1 MARTATLPVLNGES
15 GLSRYLAEIR
25 KFPMLEPQQEYML
38 AKRWREH
45 DDRDA
50 AHQLVTSHL
59 RLVAKIAM
67 GYRGY
72 GLPISEVVSEGNV
85 GLMQAVK
92 RFEPEKGF
100 RLATYAMW
108 WIKASIQEYI
118 LRSWSL
124 VKMGTTANQK
134 KLFFNLRKAKSKISA
149 LDEGDLHPDQVKLI
163 AKRLGVTDQDVVDMN
178 RRLGG
183 DASLNAP
190 IRDDGEAGEWQDW
203 LVDNSPNQEAIMAE
217 HEEFDHR
224 RQALNGAIGVLNPRE
239 RRIFEARRLAEDPM
253 TLEDLASRIR
263 RVARARAADRGPRL
277 RKGAVRGQGHHRP
290 AGAGRTG
297 SRALISRDERRRN
310 SRKPAATPAFCLGAL
325 AQGLLGDRIIGGR
338 RWRRV
343 DRIAVLALLLGCVK
357 RVVGG
362 GDQPVRERAHVP
374 RPLRDPDRDR
384 DRDIGADA
392 AGGVLA
398 AHLQHAARD
407 HRALAQRE

>member
-1 MARTATLPVLNGES
+1 MARTASLPILNGES

-50 AHQLVTSHL
+50 AHHLVTSHL

-124 VKMGTTANQK
+124 VKMGTTANQ
-134 KLFFNLRKAKSKISA
+134 
-149 LDEGDLHPDQVKLI
+149 DKLI

-224 RQALNGAIGVLNPRE
+224 HQALTGAIGVLNARE
-239 RRIFEARRLAEDPM
+239 RRIFEARRLAEEPM
-253 TLEDLASRIR
+253 TLEDLAAEFGVS
-263 RVARARAADRGPRL
+263 
-277 RKGAVRGQGHHRP
+277 
-290 AGAGRTG
+290 
-297 SRALISRDERRRN
+297 
-310 SRKPAATPAFCLGAL
+310 
-325 AQGLLGDRIIGGR
+325 
-338 RWRRV
+338 
-343 DRIAVLALLLGCVK
+343 
-357 RVVGG
+357 
-362 GDQPVRERAHVP
+362 RERVRQIEVRAFEKVQSAVKGT
-374 RPLRDPDRDR
+374 
-384 DRDIGADA
+384 IAQQEA
-392 AGGVLA
+392 AALQA
-398 AHLQHAARD
+398 AHAA
-407 HRALAQRE
+407 